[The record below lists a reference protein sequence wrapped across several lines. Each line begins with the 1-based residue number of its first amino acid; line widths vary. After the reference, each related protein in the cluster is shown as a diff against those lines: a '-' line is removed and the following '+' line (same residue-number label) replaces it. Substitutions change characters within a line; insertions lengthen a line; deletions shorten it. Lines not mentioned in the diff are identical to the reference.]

1 MCWIDSCVKVNTDFF
16 VNLSCSTIFCFLWLI
31 PFTFWKSKLIVFIFY
46 NKDFIL
52 VFIKNYCSTS
62 WFVLGEFWND
72 KIRINIER
80 FRTVKSKFFKK
91 TVSLIIRNRR
101 IIFKLKNW
109 IDVIIPCF
117 LSMITYSGLL
127 LFLLLRQVNKKL
139 SDNWL
144 VDLKLSF
151 IAWFSL
157 HLF

>member
-1 MCWIDSCVKVNTDFF
+1 MV
-16 VNLSCSTIFCFLWLI
+16 L
-31 PFTFWKSKLIVFIFY
+31 
-46 NKDFIL
+46 
-52 VFIKNYCSTS
+52 IKNYCPTS
-62 WFVLGEFWND
+62 WFILRKFWNN

-101 IIFKLKNW
+101 IIFKLKDW

-139 SDNWL
+139 SDNRL

-151 IAWFSL
+151 ITWLSL
-157 HLF
+157 HQFILGIFSFWKIIFVFYIKLKFEKP